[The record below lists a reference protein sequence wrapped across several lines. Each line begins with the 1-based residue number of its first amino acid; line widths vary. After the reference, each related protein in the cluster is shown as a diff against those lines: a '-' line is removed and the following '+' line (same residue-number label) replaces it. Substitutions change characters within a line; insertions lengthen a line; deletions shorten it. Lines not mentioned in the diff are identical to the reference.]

1 MIKIEQ
7 LKNGAKATIIRNEV
21 RQPVY
26 TGMTVT
32 AKELGT
38 IETTGTIVYSID
50 EVEVLEIDANTERG
64 ELTAEEPPK
73 SIESSSET
81 LEASGEAT
89 EAVKPTIVKP
99 APRSAKK

>member
-26 TGMTVT
+26 PNMTVT
-32 AKELGT
+32 AAELET
-38 IETTGTIVYSID
+38 IETTGTVVYSID
-50 EVEVLEIDANTERG
+50 ELEVLEIGANTERG
-64 ELTAEEPPK
+64 EPLVVETPK
-73 SIESSSET
+73 S
-81 LEASGEAT
+81 LEQSTTPVEAT
-89 EAVKPTIVKP
+89 IEVAQTVKPAIVKP